1 MRRMLVMAVAALVMA
16 APGYAFSQTEGT
28 VAPTAP
34 PATETTAA
42 VAPAAESPTQVPLE
56 EIAPSYDEDF
66 SLTEEP
72 AAEPRSYSAFG
83 EDDVTPPVPVAADAP
98 PADAAAPT
106 APVAPAAEAA
116 IPAVEWSGEPQTP
129 E

>member
-1 MRRMLVMAVAALVMA
+1 MRRMLVMAAALAMA
-16 APGYAFSQTEGT
+16 APGYAFSQTEGAM
-28 VAPTAP
+28 APMQP
-34 PATETTAA
+34 PAAGAPAA
-42 VAPAAESPTQVPLE
+42 VAPAAESPAQPPLE

-83 EDDVTPPVPVAADAP
+83 EDDVTPPPAPVVADAPAADA
-98 PADAAAPT
+98 T
-106 APVAPAAEAA
+106 APATEAA